1 MRTAIRTPAGAN
13 RAKRYARITAAVTRD
28 ARSYSPGNTPVA
40 VHTSVD
46 PTLNTTQ
53 SAANAMKK
61 AMSRRMPPK
70 PRRSS
75 QPIGPG
81 SACSAAASKA
91 TSAAAAEA
99 AARPPAT
106 PIASLSPGCTSHD
119 CGKEINAFVGL
130 CGSISSRA
138 TVKPAIPQVS
148 SCTSM
153 RARSC
158 GERMAGTKS
167 PTPSATQLRSG
178 HCGSPTPAANA
189 TNSPTAKNAP
199 RSGSPAGHAPCGRS
213 AAVVRAD
220 SFHGWSWSRNMA
232 TPSVVPTGRTAS
244 SS

>member
-1 MRTAIRTPAGAN
+1 MRRTATSTPAGEN
-13 RAKRYARITAAVTRD
+13 RAKRYARTTAAVIR
-28 ARSYSPGNTPVA
+28 ASRENVSAVKALG

-199 RSGSPAGHAPCGRS
+199 RSGRPAGQAPCGRS

-220 SFHGWSWSRNMA
+220 SFHGWF
-232 TPSVVPTGRTAS
+232 
-244 SS
+244 